1 MTELVRK
8 WCTVAITATQTPF
21 GGTITLVVSM
31 DAARERK
38 RVQCILASQRASS
51 LSLLT
56 FSLFFSPFSC
66 TLLSLLPQRSL
77 PLSLSCS
84 TAKRPTRRCIPRF
97 GNPGSRMTL
106 LSDRLISMSWRKR
119 FDRTTHVKIVETRA
133 EPRGREYLLV
143 TVLLGHP
150 IVARGFQA

>member
-1 MTELVRK
+1 MNINHLDICIPFLQHSTQCVEYIQLLNCKKKTRKYKYNSSSELVRK

-51 LSLLT
+51 LSVLT

-66 TLLSLLPQRSL
+66 ILLSLLPQRSL

-84 TAKRPTRRCIPRF
+84 TAKRPARRCIPRF

-106 LSDRLISMSWRKR
+106 LSDRLISMS
-119 FDRTTHVKIVETRA
+119 
-133 EPRGREYLLV
+133 
-143 TVLLGHP
+143 
-150 IVARGFQA
+150 